1 MNFFYKLYSG
11 IFPIQKHYKRLIT
24 FIKIRLV
31 YLPYQEAVNILD
43 FVFFRCIVF
52 FETNVYIFSQNIV
65 RARETRA
72 RTF

>member
-1 MNFFYKLYSG
+1 MYSG
-11 IFPIQKHYKRLIT
+11 ILSIQKHYKRSIT

-43 FVFFRCIVF
+43 FVFFSCIVF
-52 FETNVYIFSQNIV
+52 FETNVYIFSQNLV
-65 RARETRA
+65 RAREARA